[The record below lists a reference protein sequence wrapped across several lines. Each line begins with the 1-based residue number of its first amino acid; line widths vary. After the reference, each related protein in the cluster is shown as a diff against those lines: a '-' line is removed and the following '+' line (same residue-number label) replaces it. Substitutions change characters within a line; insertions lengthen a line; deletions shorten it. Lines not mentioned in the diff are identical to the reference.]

1 MAMLETL
8 VGVGVTA
15 AVSALGVAIGS
26 HIHYGTRL
34 SVVETRT
41 EMTLA
46 WLERVE
52 GKLDRALENAQT
64 HHPRDHRRDTNQS
77 PRR

>member
-1 MAMLETL
+1 MAMMETL

-34 SVVETRT
+34 SMVEVRT

-52 GKLDRALENAQT
+52 GKLDRVLENQ
-64 HHPRDHRRDTNQS
+64 HHPRESRRDNANQP